1 MDLST
6 VILLAAIVATAAA
19 VIVLVPARLA
29 GRVRAALLER
39 LDGLDRSIEKLER
52 GLREDLRTGR
62 GEAAE
67 EAQRQREA
75 TSADAGRQR
84 ELTAAEAQRQRDEV
98 RAQLVEMA
106 RLQREALDGFGGRLQ
121 QLTDS
126 NAKRLEALREALELR
141 LAGLQKE
148 NSEKL
153 ELMRQTVDEKLQGT
167 LEKRLGESFKLVQG
181 QLEQV
186 QRGLGEMQALAT
198 GVGDLKKVLTNVKTR
213 GTWGEVQ
220 LGALLEQML
229 SPDQYAANVAPKP
242 GSGERVE
249 FVVRLPGQGQ
259 GEGEVLL
266 PIDAKFPTEDYQ
278 RLVEA
283 SERGDAAGV
292 EAAGKALETRIKGC
306 AREIRDKYVHPPQTT
321 DFGLLF
327 LPTEGLYAE
336 VVRRPG
342 FTEALQ
348 HDHRV
353 IVAGP
358 STLAALLSSLQMG
371 FKTLAI
377 QQRSSEVWQVLG
389 AVKTEFGKF
398 GDVIAKVERKLEEAT
413 NTLNSVGQ
421 RSRAIE
427 RKLKTVQE
435 LPTADAQRLLPSLP
449 ADEAEAEGEGEGPG
463 PGKG

>member
-1 MDLST
+1 
-6 VILLAAIVATAAA
+6 
-19 VIVLVPARLA
+19 
-29 GRVRAALLER
+29 VRAALLER
-39 LDGLDRSIEKLER
+39 LDLVDRNIEKTER
-52 GLREDLRTGR
+52 SLRDELGRGR

-67 EAQRQREA
+67 EAQRL
-75 TSADAGRQR
+75 R
-84 ELTAAEAQRQRDEV
+84 ELTAAESKRQRDEV
-98 RAQLVEMA
+98 QAQLVGLS
-106 RLQREALDGFGGRLQ
+106 RLQRETLDGFGARLQ

-126 NAKRLEALREALELR
+126 NAKRQEELRKTLELR
-141 LAGLQKE
+141 LEGLQKE
-148 NSEKL
+148 NAEKL
-153 ELMRQTVDEKLQGT
+153 EQMRQTVDEKLQGT

-181 QLEQV
+181 QLEAV

-249 FVVRLPGQGQ
+249 YVVKFPGHGQGD
-259 GEGEVLL
+259 GEVML

-283 SERGDAAGV
+283 SEKGDAAGV
-292 EAAGKALETRIKGC
+292 EAAGKALEARIKGC
-306 AREIRDKYVHPPQTT
+306 AKDIRDKYIHPPQTT

-336 VVRRPG
+336 VVRRAG
-342 FTEALQ
+342 FADSLQ
-348 HDHRV
+348 QEYRV
-353 IVAGP
+353 TVAGP
-358 STLAALLSSLQMG
+358 STLAAYLNALQMG
-371 FKTLAI
+371 FRTLAI

-398 GDVIAKVERKLEEAT
+398 GDVIAKVEKKLEEAT
-413 NTLNSVGQ
+413 NTLGNVGQ

-427 RKLKTVQE
+427 RKLRGVQE
-435 LPTADAQRLLPSLP
+435 LPTTDALRLLPSPP
-449 ADEAEAEGEGEGPG
+449 ADEDDGEEPG
-463 PGKG
+463 SA

>member
-1 MDLST
+1 MDVPTL
-6 VILLAAIVATAAA
+6 ILLAAVVAAA
-19 VIVLVPARLA
+19 GLLLVLLPGRAA
-29 GRVRAALLER
+29 ARVRAALLER
-39 LDGLDRSIEKLER
+39 LDGLDRNVEKTER
-52 GLREDLRTGR
+52 ALREELGRGR
-62 GEAAE
+62 GEAA
-67 EAQRQREA
+67 
-75 TSADAGRQR
+75 G
-84 ELTAAEAQRQRDEV
+84 EAQRQRDEV

-106 RLQREALDGFGGRLQ
+106 RLQREALDGFGARLQ

-126 NAKRLEALREALELR
+126 NAARQEQLRKTLEQRLE
-141 LAGLQKE
+141 GLQKE
-148 NSEKL
+148 NAEKL
-153 ELMRQTVDEKLQGT
+153 EQMRQTVDEKLQGT

-181 QLEQV
+181 QLEAV
-186 QRGLGEMQALAT
+186 QRGLGEMQSLAT

-249 FVVRLPGQGQ
+249 YVIRLPGQGA

-283 SERGDAAGV
+283 SERGDGPGV
-292 EAAGKALETRIKGC
+292 EAAGKALEARIKLC
-306 AREIRDKYVHPPQTT
+306 ARDIREKYLHPPHTT

-336 VVRRPG
+336 VVRRQG

-348 HDHRV
+348 REHRV

-358 STLAALLSSLQMG
+358 STLAALLTSLQMG
-371 FKTLAI
+371 FRTLAI
-377 QQRSSEVWQVLG
+377 QQRSSEVWRVLG
-389 AVKTEFGKF
+389 AVKAEFGKF
-398 GDVIAKVERKLEEAT
+398 GDVIAKVEEKLEQAT
-413 NTLNSVGQ
+413 KTLGTVGT

-427 RKLKTVQE
+427 RRLRDVE
-435 LPTADAQRLLPSLP
+435 ALPAADAARVLP
-449 ADEAEAEGEGEGPG
+449 ALADDDEGDEPG
-463 PGKG
+463 PPQG

>member
-6 VILLAAIVATAAA
+6 LILLVAIAAATAALLL
-19 VIVLVPARLA
+19 LVPARVA
-29 GRVRAALLER
+29 AQVRAALLER
-39 LDGLDRSIEKLER
+39 LDALDRNLEKTER
-52 GLREDLRTGR
+52 GLREELGRGR
-62 GEAAE
+62 GEAAT

-75 TSADAGRQR
+75 TAADAGRQR
-84 ELTAAEAQRQRDEV
+84 ELTAAEAKRQRDEV
-98 RAQLVEMA
+98 QAQLVEMS
-106 RLQREALDGFGGRLQ
+106 RLQREALEGFGARLQ

-126 NAKRLEALREALELR
+126 NAKRQEELRKTLELR
-141 LAGLQKE
+141 LEGLQKE

-181 QLEQV
+181 QLEAV

-229 SPDQYAANVAPKP
+229 VPSQYAANVATTP
-242 GSGERVE
+242 GSGDRVE
-249 FVVRLPGQGQ
+249 YVIRLPGQGQ

-283 SERGDAAGV
+283 SEKGDAAGV
-292 EAAGKALETRIKGC
+292 ELAGKALETRIKNC
-306 AREIRDKYVHPPQTT
+306 AKYIRDKYVHPPQTT
-321 DFGLLF
+321 DFGILF

-342 FTEALQ
+342 LADGLQ
-348 HDHRV
+348 RDLRV
-353 IVAGP
+353 TVAGP
-358 STLAALLSSLQMG
+358 STLTALLSSLQMG
-371 FKTLAI
+371 FRTLAI

-398 GDVIAKVERKLEEAT
+398 GEVIQKVEKKLEEAT
-413 NTLNSVGQ
+413 STLSAVGV

-427 RKLKTVQE
+427 RKLRGVEE
-435 LPTADAQRLLPSLP
+435 LPAGDAARLLPSLP
-449 ADEAEAEGEGEGPG
+449 ADEADGEPEEPG
-463 PGKG
+463 PG